1 MDKKRKSRLGRVV
14 SNKMD
19 KTVVVA
25 VETRR
30 HHPIYKKTV
39 RKITRYKAHDE
50 INECQPGDTVRL
62 EETRPLSKEKR
73 WRVAEILVKAEQLE
87 VRPVELEAE
96 PEEAVVEPEEAVA
109 EVEEDVVE
117 PEEEAEVEPEE
128 EAAEL
133 EEALVEPEEEAE
145 VEPEET
151 AEETEETDKT

>member
-19 KTVVVA
+19 KTAVVA

-39 RKITRYKAHDE
+39 RRITRYKAHDAM
-50 INECQPGDTVRL
+50 NECQLGDTVRL

-73 WRVAEILVKAEQLE
+73 WRVAEIVIKAAQLE
-87 VRPVELEAE
+87 VRPVELEAQ
-96 PEEAVVEPEEAVA
+96 PEEAVVEPDEAAVEPEDTDETQLQDEEKEAQPEEAV
-109 EVEEDVVE
+109 VE
-117 PEEEAEVEPEE
+117 PD
-128 EAAEL
+128 EAA
-133 EEALVEPEEEAE
+133 

-151 AEETEETDKT
+151 DETQLQDEEK